1 MFCIKII
8 YHVRKINSCT
18 NTLVTLI
25 IRKAPLVTNKTFRT
39 TLHFHEIHLDCIAGS
54 SFGSVCVGES
64 HFLSTFGSAR
74 VLIILFSKGY
84 TLNNET
90 SVSFDSSLSRFEMYQ
105 IPLLRTDCLV
115 FPLT

>member
-1 MFCIKII
+1 MYK
-8 YHVRKINSCT
+8 HTRDS
-18 NTLVTLI
+18 
-25 IRKAPLVTNKTFRT
+25 IRKAPLVTNKT

-74 VLIILFSKGY
+74 VPIIPFSKEY

-115 FPLT
+115 FPPT

>member
-1 MFCIKII
+1 M
-8 YHVRKINSCT
+8 
-18 NTLVTLI
+18 TLI
-25 IRKAPLVTNKTFRT
+25 IRKAPLVTNRTFRT
-39 TLHFHEIHLDCIAGS
+39 TLLHFHGIHLDCIAGS
-54 SFGSVCVGES
+54 SFGSVYVGES

-74 VLIILFSKGY
+74 VLIIQFSKGY